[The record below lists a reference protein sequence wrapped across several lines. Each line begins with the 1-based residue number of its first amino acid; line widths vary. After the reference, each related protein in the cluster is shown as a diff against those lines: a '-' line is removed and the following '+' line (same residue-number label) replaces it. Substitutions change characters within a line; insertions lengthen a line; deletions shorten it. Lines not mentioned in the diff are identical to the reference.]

1 MSNSIIL
8 GKVSFVNHEKNYVLI
23 EYDVNGKKKAI
34 NGKIDDATQQELI
47 DKKII
52 KRKHHYHIG
61 DIVNFVAKLSDR
73 GDKMVAL
80 NIQYKYNEALD
91 ILINKA
97 KTNNLFIGYLKEVEG
112 KYFVKE
118 IDSYLF
124 LPTTISPW
132 QIKPTEH
139 ELNEQVDFT
148 LENTNNKE
156 KVFAQLTKV
165 KYIDE
170 YYIAEK
176 AYKQKITIDSKV
188 YGIKPHGIYVNVVND
203 KIQAKLPFKEG
214 IKIDD
219 GIAVKIIFLSP
230 LKIVVEEV

>member
-1 MSNSIIL
+1 M
-8 GKVSFVNHEKNYVLI
+8 
-23 EYDVNGKKKAI
+23 
-34 NGKIDDATQQELI
+34 DD
-47 DKKII
+47 
-52 KRKHHYHIG
+52 
-61 DIVNFVAKLSDR
+61 
-73 GDKMVAL
+73 
-80 NIQYKYNEALD
+80 
-91 ILINKA
+91 
-97 KTNNLFIGYLKEVEG
+97 

-176 AYKQKITIDSKV
+176 AYKQKITIDTKV

-219 GIAVKIIFLSP
+219 GIAVKIIYLSP

>member
-52 KRKHHYHIG
+52 KKKHHYHIG

-80 NIQYKYNEALD
+80 NIQYKYNDAL
-91 ILINKA
+91 
-97 KTNNLFIGYLKEVEG
+97 
-112 KYFVKE
+112 KE

-148 LENTNNKE
+148 LENTDNKE
-156 KVFAQLTKV
+156 KVVAQLTKV

-176 AYKQKITIDSKV
+176 AYKQKITIDTKV
-188 YGIKPHGIYVNVVND
+188 YGMKPHGIYVNVVND

-219 GIAVKIIFLSP
+219 GIAVKIIYLSP

>member
-1 MSNSIIL
+1 MSNTIIL

-23 EYDVNGKKKAI
+23 EYDINGKKKAI
-34 NGKIDDATQQELI
+34 NGKIDDATQQELV

-52 KRKHHYHIG
+52 KKKHHFHIG
-61 DIVNFVAKLSDR
+61 DVVNFVAKLSDR

-97 KTNNLFIGYLKEVEG
+97 KTNNLFIGYLKEVDG

-124 LPTTISPW
+124 LPTPMSAW

-139 ELNEQVDFT
+139 DLNEQVDFT
-148 LENTNNKE
+148 LENTDNKE
-156 KVFAQLTKV
+156 KAIAQLTNV
-165 KYIDE
+165 KYIPQ
-170 YYIAEK
+170 YYVAEK
-176 AYKQKITIDSKV
+176 AFKQKITVTTNV
-188 YGIKPHGIYVNVVND
+188 YAIKPHGIYVNVIDD

-214 IKIDD
+214 VKIDD
-219 GIAVKIIFLSP
+219 EIAVKIIYLSP
-230 LKIVVEEV
+230 FKIVVEEV

>member
-52 KRKHHYHIG
+52 KKKHHYHIG

-91 ILINKA
+91 ILI
-97 KTNNLFIGYLKEVEG
+97 
-112 KYFVKE
+112 
-118 IDSYLF
+118 
-124 LPTTISPW
+124 
-132 QIKPTEH
+132 QIYRK
-139 ELNEQVDFT
+139 
-148 LENTNNKE
+148 
-156 KVFAQLTKV
+156 
-165 KYIDE
+165 
-170 YYIAEK
+170 
-176 AYKQKITIDSKV
+176 
-188 YGIKPHGIYVNVVND
+188 
-203 KIQAKLPFKEG
+203 
-214 IKIDD
+214 
-219 GIAVKIIFLSP
+219 
-230 LKIVVEEV
+230 